1 MDLKSKGMW
10 SSQLQPLNR
19 RPLDRA
25 TSPEHLTEYL
35 RVTNP
40 STWVILASVALLLV
54 GLLVWASIG
63 SLEMKAAVVARVTG
77 QDAQVIAVGGDRLA
91 AGMVLNFEEQKTEIS
106 SVSTDAFGRLVAG
119 AHLELPD
126 GVYNGTVILSSV
138 HPISFLLG
146 N

>member
-1 MDLKSKGMW
+1 MNKQEKRSMQLPVFKRKS
-10 SSQLQPLNR
+10 P
-19 RPLDRA
+19 DRV

-40 STWVILASVALLLV
+40 STWVILASVVLLLA

-63 SLEMKAAVVARVTG
+63 SLEMKAAVVAQVTD
-77 QDAQVIAVGGDRLA
+77 QDAQVVATGGDMLT
-91 AGMVLNFEEQKTEIS
+91 AGMVMTIEGQRTEIV
-106 SVSTDAFGRLVAG
+106 SVSNDAFGRSVAT

-126 GVYNGTVILSSV
+126 GTYNGTVILSSV

>member
-40 STWVILASVALLLV
+40 STWDILASVALL

-126 GVYNGTVILSSV
+126 RVYNGTVILSSV